1 MDLPAVIQNA
11 LEPPTKPEPNHNNRK
26 RTPEKPDANGQNQQ
40 ASPQCGEPSINASIH
55 PPWHLKDG
63 ETYTEH
69 FVHRI
74 DHSKVPNCDICLNFH
89 ICGTCH
95 TKCSRADTHV
105 PFSNLSKQQRAA
117 TTEFIKAARP
127 QYAPKHKDLAPTDN
141 QRVLSTPEQTVS
153 IPQLWHL
160 PHHSPLFP

>member
-1 MDLPAVIQNA
+1 MVSCQIHFLHWSLHPTLPGILQHSRPHNANELLTPKLWYLLQPIIDGTFSMDLPAVIQNA

-40 ASPQCGEPSINASIH
+40 TPPQCGEPSINASIH

-89 ICGTCH
+89 IRGTCH

-105 PFSNLSKQQRAA
+105 PFSNLSK
-117 TTEFIKAARP
+117 
-127 QYAPKHKDLAPTDN
+127 
-141 QRVLSTPEQTVS
+141 
-153 IPQLWHL
+153 
-160 PHHSPLFP
+160 